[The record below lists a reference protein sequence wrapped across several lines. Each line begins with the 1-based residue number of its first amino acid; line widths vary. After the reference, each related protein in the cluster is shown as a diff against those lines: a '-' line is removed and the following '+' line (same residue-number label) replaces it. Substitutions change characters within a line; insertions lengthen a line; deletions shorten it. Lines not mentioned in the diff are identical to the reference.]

1 MNKDPSKKKS
11 KYYGVSWHW
20 TKDKGKWQVTR
31 NYTPMKKPD
40 DTYKFYDNKLPRKG
54 PKKEYKSSIKAYN
67 GCYEN
72 EEQAARASDQLYR
85 KLHKQGLRIWCFKR
99 LNFPNESDKIRQ
111 NSMKAGETIVD
122 KDGVRYQRVAKHKYM
137 FFDRNCQRWVAE
149 IKRFGIRASSTDE
162 DVCYK
167 DFVYKA
173 LRAGIDPTTGK
184 STMNEAEK
192 ARAQEEKIKEEL
204 KKIPMLGKKSRNRK
218 RRKVSGQKTKR
229 KRVKREPDDF
239 VTRIIDDSDEPWT
252 PGCEKQF
259 KVPPPMIDRSKN
271 IKRKVLRTK
280 KEKPW
285 KTPPSLAYSVVA
297 VNMLDSPKTE
307 VKRLS
312 QREVKKMPVQ
322 TVKRL
327 LTTETKIL
335 PSDLNKRALELKR
348 LRSPARLRL
357 PDTKTT
363 TMKSM
368 RSPPVPARFLGRTLI
383 TPKPLKRSAVAG
395 NHVIKRPPPRRRS
408 RTPHLTKKITV
419 KKEENLEIPPSR
431 ENSLSQ
437 TSQKICVKKEENI
450 EIPPSQKNSLSQT
463 SQKTL
468 ASSRESSLS
477 QRSQNDVCSPKMP
490 KQQRLSQQLSQAS
503 TASVKSFSNVNDGL
517 LSQRSVEGE
526 DDDYDG
532 WESNPWENSGIPF
545 QLPCSGDHT
554 VIPPACVEPCDPL
567 KEDFNNSQPEVEGEI
582 QMLDFFN
589 P

>member
-1 MNKDPSKKKS
+1 
-11 KYYGVSWHW
+11 
-20 TKDKGKWQVTR
+20 
-31 NYTPMKKPD
+31 
-40 DTYKFYDNKLPRKG
+40 
-54 PKKEYKSSIKAYN
+54 
-67 GCYEN
+67 
-72 EEQAARASDQLYR
+72 
-85 KLHKQGLRIWCFKR
+85 
-99 LNFPNESDKIRQ
+99 
-111 NSMKAGETIVD
+111 
-122 KDGVRYQRVAKHKYM
+122 
-137 FFDRNCQRWVAE
+137 
-149 IKRFGIRASSTDE
+149 
-162 DVCYK
+162 
-167 DFVYKA
+167 
-173 LRAGIDPTTGK
+173 
-184 STMNEAEK
+184 
-192 ARAQEEKIKEEL
+192 
-204 KKIPMLGKKSRNRK
+204 
-218 RRKVSGQKTKR
+218 
-229 KRVKREPDDF
+229 
-239 VTRIIDDSDEPWT
+239 
-252 PGCEKQF
+252 
-259 KVPPPMIDRSKN
+259 MIDRSKN

-419 KKEENLEIPPSR
+419 KKEEN
-431 ENSLSQ
+431 
-437 TSQKICVKKEENI
+437 I